1 MSEENAP
8 DQCSEQPGDRPEPFL
23 ELQGGV
29 ISECYTTID
38 SEEEHRIY
46 VYTHQ
51 ILEDGSQ
58 VTRAHVEHSRGWVEP
73 SHRQLTLEGARELAR
88 RDEAIAALLYAF
100 GDELG
105 LKAVRMVIEHN
116 LTARQAY
123 EVVSAFGGDD
133 TLLDMVC
140 RLADLGHPARSICEM
155 VRLAIRTLPPPTDH
169 YTLDGNTPVPCH
181 NLLEWARWYETS
193 DRIVAQTEVNG
204 FRVSTVFLGI
214 DHGWRG
220 TPILFETMVFPDPPT
235 GPIQYRYQTWEQ
247 AEEGHSEVI
256 ALVESL
262 KNLNACVG
270 CRHYHGQA
278 YNGVMFVCGMYPYG
292 WEGEEKCPDRE
303 SSYE

>member
-88 RDEAIAALLYAF
+88 RDEAIAGLLYAF

-123 EVVSAFGGDD
+123 EVVSAFGDDD
-133 TLLDMVC
+133 TLLDMAC
-140 RLADLGHPARSICEM
+140 RLADHGYSVGSIVEM
-155 VRLAIRTLPPPTDH
+155 VRLGIRIQSGVLERVGVNAQAAIESFARIQRAF
-169 YTLDGNTPVPCH
+169 YQIGNMG
-181 NLLEWARWYETS
+181 S
-193 DRIVAQTEVNG
+193 
-204 FRVSTVFLGI
+204 VS
-214 DHGWRG
+214 
-220 TPILFETMVFPDPPT
+220 PANP
-235 GPIQYRYQTWEQ
+235 
-247 AEEGHSEVI
+247 S
-256 ALVESL
+256 
-262 KNLNACVG
+262 CVG

-303 SSYE
+303 SSYD